1 MLPWP
6 LRQRTLKETE
16 RYCYKNE
23 RIIIILILDI
33 NFILKLK
40 RLILIYLKTETVLK
54 SEYSQLYL
62 NRINRRPAN
71 TPQEHWTDAIRLS
84 KLFNEHPIT
93 FKRP

>member
-1 MLPWP
+1 M
-6 LRQRTLKETE
+6 TLTETE

-23 RIIIILILDI
+23 RITIILFLNI

-62 NRINRRPAN
+62 NRINKKPALSHK
-71 TPQEHWTDAIRLS
+71 EHWVDALRLS

-93 FKRP
+93 FKRPYVKF